1 MRKRIIIMTS
11 MKKNKVVLGLSGGVD
26 STAAA
31 LILKEKGY
39 EVTGL
44 YFDVFGGSAKSEEGR
59 EKAETAAEQLGIK
72 FIYRDL
78 SDEFREKVI
87 GNFCSEY
94 SCGRTPNPCIVCN
107 PGVKFRVLL
116 ETADRE
122 GAQYIATGHYAGTYH
137 DEATDTWFIRRA
149 ANEAKDQSYMLYRLG
164 QEVVSRLLLPLN
176 DVDDKEKIRD
186 IARKNDM
193 KNAEA
198 KDSQEICFIEA
209 DDNYK
214 DFLKRRGY
222 ETLEG
227 DFVDAQGNVLGR
239 HKGILNYTI
248 GQRKGLGIA
257 LGKPAF
263 VTAIDGV
270 KDQVVLGENADLFKT
285 EVCSSGNVMFG
296 VRTDVAPMEGSLEKG
311 SPDVTKAETSGGV
324 CTAEDGGSVAGNG
337 GGQVCQTIPDEL
349 KAWLG
354 DGIRA
359 KIRYA
364 AKPAEASVT
373 LLDDGRIMASFSEPQ
388 RAPTP
393 GQSIV
398 FYKGDLVIGGGFI
411 D

>member
-59 EKAETAAEQLGIK
+59 AKAETAAEQLGIK

-137 DEATDTWFIRRA
+137 DEDTDTWFIRRA

-222 ETLEG
+222 ETPEG

-337 GGQVCQTIPDEL
+337 GVQVCQTIPDEL
-349 KAWLG
+349 KAWLA

>member
-59 EKAETAAEQLGIK
+59 AKAETAAEQLGIK

-222 ETLEG
+222 ETPEG

-337 GGQVCQTIPDEL
+337 GVQVCQTIPDEL
-349 KAWLG
+349 KAWLA

-364 AKPAEASVT
+364 AKPADASVT